1 MYFVSCTYTQRT
13 KSSYFRAPNALR
25 TRETGRHTAVLMLA
39 NDGPS
44 KISRDFSEGPLFSLS
59 PIENSCSRQLRSP

>member
-1 MYFVSCTYTQRT
+1 MRYGLEKRAGLQLFSC
-13 KSSYFRAPNALR
+13 L
-25 TRETGRHTAVLMLA
+25 VLILA